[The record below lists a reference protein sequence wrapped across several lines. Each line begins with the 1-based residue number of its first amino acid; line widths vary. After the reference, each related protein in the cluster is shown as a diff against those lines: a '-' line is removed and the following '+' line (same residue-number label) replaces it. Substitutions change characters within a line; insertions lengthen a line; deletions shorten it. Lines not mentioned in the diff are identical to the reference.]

1 MRDSLTGAGTAQL
14 NEGNLNELML
24 QLPVLGADAK
34 SSTSTAEENSRKY
47 WRSLDELA
55 DSPEFDEFIHREY
68 PSQTEVLI
76 DPVSRRSFLKLMGAS
91 VGLAGLAACTTQPKE
106 EVIPYIKQPEEL
118 VPGKPLYF
126 ATAMPLFGE
135 GLGLLVR
142 SNEGR
147 PTKIEGNTEHPSS
160 LGAAHV
166 WAQASILGMYDPDRS
181 KAVLNAGDIRS
192 WGNALATIGGR
203 ATGFGGTKQGQ
214 GLYFLM
220 PSSTSPSLAAM
231 VKEVATKYP
240 MAKWHKWDPIGGAL
254 AGTGKNV
261 QYRLDKADRVVS
273 LDSDF
278 MMMEPGSVRH
288 AHDFIQKRRVSKADP
303 TMSRFYVAE
312 TTVTATGAN
321 ADNRIAVRPSE
332 FDSFVGALAAAVG
345 AGSGSHAANEKQQAF
360 VNAMAKDLLANRGK
374 SVIIAGQYQ
383 TPYVHSMTAAINQA
397 LGNVGQTVFY
407 GDSVEVNP
415 ADDLQSISALAADM
429 QAGKVEMLVLL
440 GGVNPVYSAPADLHF
455 VDALKKVPYIVHH
468 GLYFDESAEFA
479 HWHIPEA
486 HYLES
491 WGDARS
497 LDGTTTIMQPL
508 IEPLYGGKTMHEVLA
523 IFSSDPSRTSHD
535 IVKGYWTGGSKGTD
549 IDTKWQRSLH
559 DGLIAG
565 TMSTAGGAAPTFA
578 ALQPMAPSTSGYDV
592 VFRPDPSVLDGR
604 FANNGWL
611 QELPKPITKLTWDNA
626 ALISPNTAK
635 KLNVTSDVEMKGGNY
650 KANVIYIGVGDQ
662 HIKLPVWVTP
672 GHPDDT
678 VTVQLGYGRW
688 RGGQV
693 ANGKGVNVNPIRSSK
708 NAWIVTGA
716 KVVKTDEVYEL
727 AGTQIHFTMEGREPV
742 KATTL
747 EDYIKNPNFVHEH
760 EEEPT
765 KDASIFPKFE
775 YRGYAWGMTI
785 DLNNC
790 IGCNACIIA
799 CQSENNI
806 PVVGKEQVQR
816 SREMHWIRVDRYYTG
831 AAEDPDTYW
840 QPIPCM
846 QCENAPCEL
855 VCPVEATSHSAE
867 GLNDMTYNRCV
878 GTRYCGNNCP
888 YKVRR
893 FNFLLFQDWNT
904 PSYKMM
910 RNPEVSVRSRG
921 VMEKCTYCVQR
932 IQSAKIDS
940 EKENREVRDGEIV
953 TACEATCPT
962 EAIVFGNINDP
973 NSRVAKLKAD
983 SRNYSLLAELNTQP
997 RTTYLGSVRNPNP
1010 ELAGSREQVERA

>member
-1 MRDSLTGAGTAQL
+1 MRESLPGADTAQL
-14 NEGNLNELML
+14 QEGNIQELML
-24 QLPVLGADAK
+24 QLPVLGTEAK
-34 SSTSTAEENSRKY
+34 TASSESASGSKQF

-55 DSPEFDEFIHREY
+55 DSAEFDEFVRREY
-68 PSQTEVLI
+68 PSQTEVLV

-106 EVIPYIKQPEEL
+106 EVIPYVKQPEEI
-118 VPGKPLYF
+118 VPGKALYF

-135 GLGLLVR
+135 SLGLLVR

-147 PTKIEGNTEHPSS
+147 PTKVEGNPDHPSS

-181 KAVLNAGDIRS
+181 KAILNAGDIRS
-192 WGNALATIGGR
+192 WGNALAMIGGR
-203 ATGFGGTKQGQ
+203 AIGFGGTKQGE
-214 GLYFLM
+214 GLYFLL
-220 PSSTSPSLAAM
+220 PSTTSPSLAAM
-231 VKEVATKYP
+231 MKEVAGKYP
-240 MAKWHKWDPIGGAL
+240 MAKWHKWDPLSGAF

-261 QYRLDKADRVVS
+261 QYRLDLADRVVS

-278 MMMEPGSVRH
+278 LMMESGAVRH
-288 AHDFIQKRRVSKADP
+288 GHDFIQKRRVSKADP
-303 TMSRFYVAE
+303 NMSRFYVAE
-312 TTVTATGAN
+312 TTVTSTGAN

-332 FDSFVGALAAAVG
+332 FDTFVGALASAVG
-345 AGSGSHAANEKQQAF
+345 VASGAKAANEKQQMF
-360 VNAMAKDLLANRGK
+360 INAMAKDLLASRGK
-374 SVIIAGQYQ
+374 SVVIAGDYQ

-397 LGNVGQTVFY
+397 LGNVGQTVLY
-407 GDSVEVNP
+407 GESQEVNP
-415 ADDLQSISALAADM
+415 VDDLQSLTALSADM
-429 QAGKVEMLVLL
+429 HAGKVQMLVLL
-440 GGVNPVYSAPADLHF
+440 GGVNPVYSAPADLDF
-455 VDALKKVPYIVHH
+455 KAGLQKVGYIVHH
-468 GLYFDESAEFA
+468 GLYYDETAEFA

-491 WGDARS
+491 WSDGRS
-497 LDGTTTIMQPL
+497 HDGTVTITQPL
-508 IEPLYGGKTMHEVLA
+508 IEPLYGGKTMQEVLA
-523 IFSSDPSRTSHD
+523 IFSADPSRASYD
-535 IVKGYWTGGSKGTD
+535 IVKGYWTGGSKANDVQG
-549 IDTKWQRSLH
+549 KWQRSLH
-559 DGLIAG
+559 DGFIA
-565 TMSTAGGAAPTFA
+565 TAAPVANSSAAPTFA
-578 ALQPMAPSTSGYDV
+578 SLQPTTPSEGFDI

-626 ALISPNTAK
+626 ALVSPATAE
-635 KLNVTSDVEMKGGNY
+635 KLGLASSVAMKGGNY
-650 KANVIYIGVGDQ
+650 NADVIYIGVGDN
-662 HIKLPVWVTP
+662 HIKMPVWVTP
-672 GHPDDT
+672 GHPDDAI
-678 VTVQLGYGRW
+678 TVQLGYGRW
-688 RGGQV
+688 RGGEI
-693 ANGKGVNVNPIRSSK
+693 ANEKGVNVNPIRTTK
-708 NAWIVTGA
+708 NPWFVTGA
-716 KVVKTDEVYEL
+716 KVRKTGETFVL

-742 KATTL
+742 RIATVD
-747 EDYIKNPNFVHEH
+747 EYKKNPHYVHEA
-760 EEEPT
+760 EEEPS

-775 YRGYAWGMTI
+775 YKGYAWGMTI

-806 PVVGKEQVQR
+806 PVVGKEQVMR

-831 AAEDPDTYW
+831 AAEDPETYW
-840 QPIPCM
+840 QPVPCQ

-904 PSYKMM
+904 PQYKMM

-932 IQSAKIDS
+932 IQAAKIDS
-940 EKENREVRDGEIV
+940 EKENRTVRDGEIV
-953 TACEATCPT
+953 TACQATCPT
-962 EAIVFGNINDP
+962 DAIVFGDINDP

-983 SRNYSLLAELNTQP
+983 SRNYSLLGELNTQP

-1010 ELAGSREQVERA
+1010 ELAGRTKAERA

>member
-1 MRDSLTGAGTAQL
+1 MRESFTDAATTAPMH
-14 NEGNLNELML
+14 EGDLNELML
-24 QLPVLGADAK
+24 QLPVLDATK
-34 SSTSTAEENSRKY
+34 VTAEAVGGKQY
-47 WRSLDELA
+47 WRSLEELA

-118 VPGKPLYF
+118 VPGKALYF

-135 GLGLLVR
+135 ALGLLVR

-147 PTKIEGNTEHPSS
+147 PTKIEGNPEHPAS
-160 LGAAHV
+160 LGAAHI

-181 KAVLNAGDIRS
+181 KAILNAGDIRS
-192 WGNALATIGGR
+192 WGNAMATIGGR

-220 PSSTSPSLAAM
+220 PSSTSPSLAAL
-231 VKEVATKYP
+231 VKEVAGKYP
-240 MAKWHKWDPIGGAL
+240 MAKWHKWDPISGAF
-254 AGTGKNV
+254 AGTGKTV
-261 QYRLDKADRVVS
+261 QYRLDQAERVVS

-278 MMMEPGSVRH
+278 LMMNPGTVRY
-288 AHDFIQKRRVSKADP
+288 AHDFIQKRRVSQANP

-312 TTVTATGAN
+312 TSVTATGAN

-332 FDSFVGALAAAVG
+332 FDLFVGALAAAVG
-345 AGSGSHAANEKQQAF
+345 AGAGAQAANEKQQGF
-360 VNAMAKDLLANRGK
+360 INAMAKDLLANRSK
-374 SVIIAGQYQ
+374 SVVIAGEYQ
-383 TPYVHSMTAAINQA
+383 TPYVQSMAVAINQA

-407 GDSVEVNP
+407 GDSLEVNP
-415 ADDLQSISALAADM
+415 VDDLQSLTALAADM
-429 QAGKVEMLVLL
+429 SAGKVEMLVML
-440 GGVNPVYSAPADLHF
+440 GGVNPVYSAPVDLGF
-455 VDALKKVPYIVHH
+455 MASLKKVPYVIHH
-468 GLYFDESAEFA
+468 GLYYDESAEFA

-486 HYLES
+486 HFLES
-491 WGDARS
+491 WGDARAH
-497 LDGTTTIMQPL
+497 DGTVTIMQPL
-508 IEPLYGGKTMHEVLA
+508 IEPLYGGKTIQEVLA
-523 IFSSDPSRTSHD
+523 IFSADPSRTSHD
-535 IVKGYWTGGSKGTD
+535 IIKGYWTGGSKGAD
-549 IDTKWQRSLH
+549 VDAKWQRSLH
-559 DGLIAG
+559 DGFVAG
-565 TMSTAGGAAPTFA
+565 TEYPAASGGAPTFA
-578 ALQPMAPSTSGYDV
+578 ALQPMAPTAGYDI

-626 ALISPNTAK
+626 ALVSPNTAK
-635 KLNVTSDVEMKGGNY
+635 KLGISTSIEMKGGAY
-650 KANVIYIGVGDQ
+650 TADVIYIGVGDN

-672 GHPDDT
+672 GQPDDT
-678 VTVQLGYGRW
+678 VSVHLGYGRW

-693 ANGKGVNVNPIRSSK
+693 ANGKGVNVNAIRTSK
-708 NAWIVTGA
+708 NPWFVAGA
-716 KVVKTDEVYEL
+716 KVVKTGETFDL

-742 KATTL
+742 KTATL
-747 EDYIKNPNFVHEH
+747 AEYAKNAHFAHEH
-760 EEEPT
+760 EEEPS

-775 YRGYAWGMTI
+775 YKGYAWGMTI

-790 IGCNACIIA
+790 IGCNACMIA

-806 PVVGKEQVQR
+806 PVVGKEQVMR

-831 AAEDPDTYW
+831 AAEEPETYF
-840 QPIPCM
+840 QPVPCM

-893 FNFLLFQDWNT
+893 FNFLLYQDWNT

-910 RNPEVSVRSRG
+910 RNPEVSIRSRG

-932 IQSAKIDS
+932 IQSAKIDA
-940 EKENREVRDGEIV
+940 EKENRSVRDGEIV
-953 TACEATCPT
+953 TACQATCPT
-962 EAIVFGNINDP
+962 EAIVFGDINDP
-973 NSRVAKLKAD
+973 NSRVSKLKAD

-997 RTTYLGSVRNPNP
+997 RTTYLANVRNPNP
-1010 ELAGSREQVERA
+1010 ELSGSREHGERA